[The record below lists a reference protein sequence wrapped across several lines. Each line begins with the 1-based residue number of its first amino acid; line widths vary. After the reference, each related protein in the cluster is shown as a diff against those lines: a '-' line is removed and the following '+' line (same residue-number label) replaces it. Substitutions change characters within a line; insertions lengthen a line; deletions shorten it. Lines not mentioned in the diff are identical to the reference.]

1 MHRNP
6 FPVRTG
12 CPAPRGYKGYKAG
25 TQRNGLHRLVRVA
38 PAGSGGGVGRWHR
51 EHNNSATGHTSSRY
65 LACIAN
71 LLMLPS

>member
-12 CPAPRGYKGYKAG
+12 SPAPRGYKAG
-25 TQRNGLHRLVRVA
+25 TQRNGWHRLVRVA
-38 PAGSGGGVGRWHR
+38 PAGSGGGVGRLHR
-51 EHNNSATGHTSSRY
+51 ERNNSATGHTSSRY